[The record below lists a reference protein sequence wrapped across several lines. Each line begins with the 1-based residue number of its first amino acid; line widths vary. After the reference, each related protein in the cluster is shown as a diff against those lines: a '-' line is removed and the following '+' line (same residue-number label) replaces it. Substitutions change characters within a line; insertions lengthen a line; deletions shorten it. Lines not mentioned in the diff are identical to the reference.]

1 MSAPHWRPAFIGV
14 GSNLVAPEQQVNQAI
29 VALADLPG
37 TILVSQ
43 SGLYRSSPMGPSDQP
58 DFINAVVAVLTQA
71 EPLAFLQQMQAIER
85 KQGRKRDGERWGPRT
100 LDLDLLAYSSV
111 IIKEDELTVPH
122 PGIAER
128 NFVLLPWQ
136 EIAPSFVVPGLPD
149 VAAMASN
156 ISTTEPRIER
166 II

>member
-1 MSAPHWRPAFIGV
+1 MSVPHWRPAFVGV
-14 GSNLVAPEQQVNQAI
+14 GSNLDAPEQQVNQAI
-29 VALADLPG
+29 VALADLPD
-37 TILVSQ
+37 TLLVSQ
-43 SGLYRSSPMGPSDQP
+43 SALYRSSPMGPSDQP
-58 DFINAVVAVLTQA
+58 DFINAVVAILTQA
-71 EPLAFLQQMQAIER
+71 EPQELLRQMQAIER

-111 IIKEDELTVPH
+111 IINEDGLTVPH

-136 EIAPSFVVPGLPD
+136 EIAPNFVVPGLPD